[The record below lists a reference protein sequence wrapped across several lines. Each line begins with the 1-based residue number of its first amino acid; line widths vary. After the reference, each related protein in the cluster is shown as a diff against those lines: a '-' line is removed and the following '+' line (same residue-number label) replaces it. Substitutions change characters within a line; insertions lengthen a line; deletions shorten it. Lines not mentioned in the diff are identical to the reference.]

1 MSAAR
6 YIALGLAALIV
17 LRIAW
22 LFPLHQD
29 PLALLAIL
37 LLLSLI
43 LALIWF
49 GTLIAC
55 YILPFGWRASQAH
68 DHHLADQQGAV
79 VRLLGWVALLI
90 LLVIVLFVV
99 A

>member
-1 MSAAR
+1 MSVAR
-6 YIALGLAALIV
+6 CIALSLAVLIM
-17 LRIAW
+17 LRIGW

-49 GTLIAC
+49 GTFIAG

-90 LLVIVLFVV
+90 LLVIVLFV
-99 A
+99 AA